1 MFEAP
6 MPVYEASVEVKRFAV
21 FGHPI
26 AHSRSPYIH
35 RRFAEQ
41 TKIALSYHAVD
52 APPESFIAVLS
63 AFAAGG
69 GVGANV
75 TLPLKGLA
83 ATQCEELSEL
93 ARRSGV
99 ANTLV
104 RLPSGGWRGENTD
117 GIGLVADLAERHR
130 IDIRGRRTLVL
141 GAGGA
146 VAGIVDALLDAG
158 VASLVIANRS
168 PARADALVDR
178 IGDPTRVHSV
188 YWNDVAEA
196 GAFEF
201 IVNGTAAGQHGEPLA
216 LPFAIASKR
225 TLCYDLSYGRAAV
238 DFMAWGRAAG
248 CELVLDGAGMLVEQ
262 AAESFKLWHG
272 IRPDTEPV
280 YQALRHEIARS

>member
-6 MPVYEASVEVKRFAV
+6 MPVYEASVEVKRFVV

-26 AHSRSPYIH
+26 AHSRSPFIH

-41 TKIALSYHAVD
+41 TKIGLSYEAVD
-52 APPESFIAVLS
+52 APPESFIAALS

-69 GVGANV
+69 GQGANV

-83 ATQCEELSEL
+83 ATQCAELSD
-93 ARRSGV
+93 AVRRTGV
-99 ANTLV
+99 VNTLV
-104 RLPSGGWRGENTD
+104 RLAGGGWRGENTD
-117 GIGLVADLAERHR
+117 GLGLVADLTERHR
-130 IDIRGRRTLVL
+130 IDIRGRRTLLL

-146 VAGIVDALLDAG
+146 VAGILDALLHAG
-158 VASLVIANRS
+158 VASIVIANRS

-178 IGDPTRVHSV
+178 IGDPARVSSI
-188 YWNDVAEA
+188 YWHDVAEA

-201 IVNGTAAGQHGEPLA
+201 IVNGTAAGQHGQTLA
-216 LPFAIASKR
+216 LPFAIATRRS
-225 TLCYDLSYGRAAV
+225 LCYDLSYGRAAV
-238 DFMAWGRAAG
+238 DFLSWGRAAG
-248 CELVLDGAGMLVEQ
+248 CEHVLDGTGMLVEQ

-280 YQALRHEIARS
+280 YQALRHEVARG

>member
-6 MPVYEASVEVKRFAV
+6 TPVYESSVAVKRFAV

-26 AHSRSPYIH
+26 AHSRSPFIH

-41 TKIALSYHAVD
+41 TKIALTYEAVD
-52 APPESFIAVLS
+52 APTESFIAALS

-83 ATQCEELSEL
+83 AAPCAELSDL
-93 ARRSGV
+93 ARRAGV

-104 RLPSGGWRGENTD
+104 RLPGGGWRGENTD
-117 GIGLVADLAERHR
+117 GIGLLADLAERHR
-130 IDIRGRRTLVL
+130 IDVRGRRTLIL

-146 VAGIVDALLDAG
+146 VAGVVDALLDAG
-158 VASLVIANRS
+158 VASIVIANRS

-178 IGDPTRVHSV
+178 IGDPSRVRSI

-201 IVNGTAAGQHGEPLA
+201 IIDGTAAGQHGEPLA
-216 LPFAIASKR
+216 LPFSIAGKR

-238 DFMAWGRAAG
+238 EFLSWGRAAG
-248 CELVLDGAGMLVEQ
+248 CELVLDGTGMLVEQ
-262 AAESFKLWHG
+262 AAEAFRLWNG

-280 YQALRHEIARS
+280 YQALRAELARS